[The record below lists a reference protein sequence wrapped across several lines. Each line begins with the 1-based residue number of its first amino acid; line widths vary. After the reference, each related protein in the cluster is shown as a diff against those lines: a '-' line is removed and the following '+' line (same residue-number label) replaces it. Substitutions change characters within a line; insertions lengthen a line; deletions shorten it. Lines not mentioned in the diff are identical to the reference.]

1 MFDEAS
7 TCWAPEEVLPDSKD
21 LKTKVQEKLGEASE
35 EEKLQEPKEASSS
48 PKFPKEKNP
57 R

>member
-1 MFDEAS
+1 VFDEAS
-7 TCWAPEEVLPDSKD
+7 TWWAPEEVLPDSED